1 MDILLLEDDQI
12 LAQSLQELLED
23 EGYSVDVVYDGE
35 EALEYSYKK
44 EYKLYIFD
52 VNVPEIDGFELL
64 KSLRDA
70 DDSTPAIFMTALIDI
85 KSMEEGF
92 NSGADDY
99 IKKPFDPDELI
110 IRVKAK
116 VAQKNAKI
124 CFLDLDYDPA
134 TKELYQDGKL
144 ANLSETQL
152 LIFDLLIQNINHVI
166 DKEQLLD
173 LLNIASDASLR
184 VHVNKLK
191 SRLGIEIRN
200 VRGVGYMIEKV

>member
-12 LAQSLQELLED
+12 LAQSLQELLEN
-23 EGYSVDVVYDGE
+23 EGYNVDVVYDGE
-35 EALEYSYKK
+35 EALDFSYTKD
-44 EYKLYIFD
+44 YKLYIFD
-52 VNVPEIDGFELL
+52 VNVPELDGFELL

-70 DDSTPAIFMTALIDI
+70 DDTTPAIFMTALIDI

-99 IKKPFDPDELI
+99 IKKPFDPEELI

-116 VAQKNAKI
+116 VAQKNVKI
-124 CFLDLDYDPA
+124 CYLDLDYDPLS
-134 TKELYQDGKL
+134 KELYQNGKL

-152 LIFDLLIQNINHVI
+152 LIFDILIQNINHVI

>member
-70 DDSTPAIFMTALIDI
+70 DDTTPAIFMTALIDI

-99 IKKPFDPDELI
+99 IKKPFDPDELL

-116 VAQKNAKI
+116 VAQKSMKI
-124 CFLDLDYDPA
+124 YYLDLDYDPVS
-134 TKELYQDGKL
+134 KELYQDGKL

>member
-35 EALEYSYKK
+35 EALEHSYKK

-134 TKELYQDGKL
+134 SKELYQDGKL

-200 VRGVGYMIEKV
+200 VRGVGYMIDKV

>member
-35 EALEYSYKK
+35 EALDYSYKND
-44 EYKLYIFD
+44 YKLYIFD

-70 DDSTPAIFMTALIDI
+70 EDKTPAIFMTALVDI
-85 KSMEEGF
+85 KSMAEGF
-92 NSGADDY
+92 NAGADDY
-99 IKKPFDPDELI
+99 IKKPFDPDELL
-110 IRVKAK
+110 IRIKAK
-116 VAQKNAKI
+116 VTQNNSKI
-124 CFLDLDYDPA
+124 NYLNLDYDPLS
-134 TKELYQDGKL
+134 KELYQDGML

-200 VRGVGYMIEKV
+200 VRGVGYMIEKI

>member
-35 EALEYSYKK
+35 EALDYSYKNS
-44 EYKLYIFD
+44 YKLYIFD

-70 DDSTPAIFMTALIDI
+70 DDKTPAIFMTALVDMQ
-85 KSMEEGF
+85 SMAQGF
-92 NSGADDY
+92 DSGADDY
-99 IKKPFDPDELI
+99 IKKPFDPDELL

-116 VAQKNAKI
+116 VTQKNSKI
-124 CFLDLDYDPA
+124 HYLNLEYDPQ

-166 DKEQLLD
+166 DKDQLLD

-200 VRGVGYMIEKV
+200 VRGVGYMIEKI

>member
-12 LAQSLQELLED
+12 LAQTLQELLED
-23 EGYSVDVVYDGE
+23 EGYSVDIALDGE
-35 EALEYSYKK
+35 EALDLSYNNN
-44 EYKLYIFD
+44 YKLYIFD

-64 KSLRDA
+64 KSLREA
-70 DDSTPAIFMTALIDI
+70 DDNTPAMFMTALVDI
-85 KSMEEGF
+85 ASMAQGF
-92 NSGADDY
+92 EVGADDY
-99 IKKPFDPDELI
+99 IKKPFDPDELL
-110 IRVKAK
+110 IRIKAK
-116 VAQKNAKI
+116 VAHKTSKI
-124 CFLDLDYDPA
+124 SYLNLEYEPNS
-134 TKELYQDGKL
+134 KELYQEGKL

-166 DKEQLLD
+166 DKQQLLD

-200 VRGVGYMIEKV
+200 VRGVGYMIEKI

>member
-35 EALEYSYKK
+35 EALDYSYKND
-44 EYKLYIFD
+44 YKLYIFD

-70 DDSTPAIFMTALIDI
+70 EDKTPAIFMTALVDI
-85 KSMEEGF
+85 KSMAEGF
-92 NSGADDY
+92 NAGADDY
-99 IKKPFDPDELI
+99 IKKPFDPDELL
-110 IRVKAK
+110 IRIKAK
-116 VAQKNAKI
+116 VTQNNSKI
-124 CFLDLDYDPA
+124 SYLNLEYDPLS
-134 TKELYQDGKL
+134 KELYQEGML

-200 VRGVGYMIEKV
+200 VRGVGYMIEKI

>member
-70 DDSTPAIFMTALIDI
+70 DDTTPAIFMTALIDI

-116 VAQKNAKI
+116 VAQKSAKI
-124 CFLDLDYDPA
+124 CFLNLDYDPA
-134 TKELYQDGKL
+134 SKELYQDGKL

>member
-1 MDILLLEDDQI
+1 MDILVLEDDQI
-12 LAQSLQELLED
+12 LAQTLQELLED
-23 EGYSVDVVYDGE
+23 EGYSVDVALDGE
-35 EALEYSYKK
+35 EALDLSYNND
-44 EYKLYIFD
+44 YKLYIFD

-64 KSLRDA
+64 KSLREAEDN
-70 DDSTPAIFMTALIDI
+70 TPAIFMTALVDI
-85 KSMEEGF
+85 ASMAHGF
-92 NSGADDY
+92 EVGADDY
-99 IKKPFDPDELI
+99 IKKPFDPDELL

-116 VAQKNAKI
+116 VVDKSSKI
-124 CFLDLDYDPA
+124 TYLNLEYEPSS
-134 TKELYQDGKL
+134 KELYQDGKL

-184 VHVNKLK
+184 AHVNKLK

-200 VRGVGYMIEKV
+200 VRGVGYMIEKI